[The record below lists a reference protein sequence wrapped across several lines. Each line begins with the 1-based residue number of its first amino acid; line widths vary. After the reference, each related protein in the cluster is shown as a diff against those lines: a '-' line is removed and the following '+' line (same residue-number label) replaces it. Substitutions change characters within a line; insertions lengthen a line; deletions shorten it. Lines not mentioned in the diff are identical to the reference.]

1 MRIFGTLLRRELAA
15 FFLSITGYVIIASV
29 TLLTSLSFVVLI
41 AGIGSTPFTAPV
53 TEIFYSTFYFWL
65 VVLLVA
71 PVITMR
77 LFALE
82 KSSGTFETLMTTPVG
97 DLQVVAAKFATA
109 VVFYMVSWLPM
120 LVCLFIVR
128 HFTNQPGAL
137 DAGTVGGMYLG
148 IFLTGC
154 LFLSLGCFA
163 SAISQSQMAAA
174 MISFVLGVSLFSL
187 GFLAKSIPVTAQ
199 WQSRVLSYFGLF
211 DQMDDFARGV
221 VDTRTVVFYAGATF
235 FFLFLTLRVVE
246 SRRWK

>member
-1 MRIFGTLLRRELAA
+1 MRIFLTLLRRELAA
-15 FFLSITGYVIIASV
+15 FFFSVTGYVIIASV

-41 AGIGSTPFTAPV
+41 AGVGNNPFTAPV
-53 TEIFYSTFYFWL
+53 TEMFYSTFYFWL

-97 DLQVVAAKFATA
+97 DLQVVAAKFAA
-109 VVFYMVSWLPM
+109 AIIFYTVTWLPM

-163 SAISQSQMAAA
+163 SAISQSQMMAA
-174 MISFVLGVSLFSL
+174 MISFVLGVGLFSL

-199 WQSRVLSYFGLF
+199 WQSQVLSYFGLF
-211 DQMDDFARGV
+211 DQMEEFARGV
-221 VDTRTVVFYAGATF
+221 LDTRTIVFYASATF